1 MAKIFVYCNGYD
13 TIRFMISMKQI
24 LFLILVLTVVSLPA
38 EAKMNVIQLQKSIA
52 TSSTRLHDAIQK
64 RRSVRNFS
72 AKPLNVKQISSLLWA
87 AQGITEARR
96 GLRAAP
102 SAGALY
108 PLELYVVKADGIW
121 HYLVRQ
127 HALEQIGTD
136 DVRTSLSAAA
146 LSQREIALAPVD
158 IVIAANYARTTG
170 KYGERGRRYVHI
182 EVGHAAQNILLEVQ
196 ALGLAAVTIGA
207 FNDQA
212 VHGVLHLP
220 DNQVALYIIPIG
232 YAKR

>member
-1 MAKIFVYCNGYD
+1 MYKK
-13 TIRFMISMKQI
+13 RI
-24 LFLILVLTVVSLPA
+24 LFLILILTVIILPA
-38 EAKMNVIQLQKSIA
+38 EAGAKMKIMQLQKSIA
-52 TSSTRLHDAIQK
+52 ASSIRLHDAIQK
-64 RRSVRNFS
+64 RRSVRDFS

-87 AQGITEARR
+87 AQGITNVSH

-108 PLELYVVKADGIW
+108 PLELYVVKADGVW

-127 HALEQIGTD
+127 HALEQTNTD
-136 DVRTSLSAAA
+136 DVRTNLSVAA
-146 LSQREIALAPVD
+146 LLQREVALAPVD
-158 IVIAANYARTTG
+158 IVIAANYAGTIR
-170 KYGERGRRYVHI
+170 KYGKRGRRYVHI
-182 EVGHAAQNILLEVQ
+182 EVGHAAQNILLETQ

-207 FNDQA
+207 FEDNA
-212 VHGVLHLP
+212 VHDILHLP